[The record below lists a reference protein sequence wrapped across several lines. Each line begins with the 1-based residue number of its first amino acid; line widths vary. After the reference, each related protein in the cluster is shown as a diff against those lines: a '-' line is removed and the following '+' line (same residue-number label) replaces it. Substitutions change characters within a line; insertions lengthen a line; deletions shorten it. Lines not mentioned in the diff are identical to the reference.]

1 MSHDNWEGGQWGL
14 PIPSRGVDMPP
25 PYPVSSLG
33 SHTDNSPPHIYTSP
47 IRQDELISSCYILQV
62 LEKADR
68 NKVTLEISPSR
79 NCPENGKYKHLTYA
93 R

>member
-1 MSHDNWEGGQWGL
+1 MIIGKEVS
-14 PIPSRGVDMPP
+14 GVS
-25 PYPVSSLG
+25 PYLAGVSICRL
-33 SHTDNSPPHIYTSP
+33 HTQLAVWAHTQTTPPHIYTSP